1 MSSAEKKKYK
11 PQLIFK
17 DKQIFL
23 VNKPAGWVTLNV
35 DTYSGETLED
45 WVVKNIQFSNSAFQK
60 KRAGIVH
67 RLDKDTW
74 GIVLGARN
82 KRDFNFLQQQFKKRQ
97 VRKKYLALVSGEL
110 RSEGKVVSPIGRM
123 SYNRFKYG
131 VTPDGKQAE
140 TRFKPKDKYIIEGR
154 VYTLVEVWP
163 KTGRT
168 HQIRVHMQYLSHPVY
183 GDSLYGGKLAE
194 KRTMFLVAQE
204 ISFLHPK
211 SKEEISFRI
220 DLPQELEII
229 LKNAKKKES

>member
-1 MSSAEKKKYK
+1 VSSAEKKKYN
-11 PQLIFK
+11 PQLVFK
-17 DKQIFL
+17 DKNIFL

-35 DTYSGETLED
+35 DTYQGKTLED
-45 WVVKNIQFSNSAFQK
+45 WVNENIQFSNHSFPI

-74 GIVLGARN
+74 GIILGTSN
-82 KRDFNFLQQQFKKRQ
+82 ERDFNFLQRQFKKRQ

-110 RSEGKVVSPIGRM
+110 RSEGKVVSPVGRL

-131 VTPDGKQAE
+131 VNPDGKEAE
-140 TRFKPKDKYIIEGR
+140 TRFKPRERYLLGGR

-168 HQIRVHMQYLSHPVY
+168 HQIRVHMQYLGHPVY
-183 GDSLYGGKLAE
+183 GDGLYGGKLAE
-194 KRTMFLVAQE
+194 DRTMFLVAQE

-211 SKEEISFRI
+211 SREEISFKV
-220 DLPQELEII
+220 DLPEELKSI
-229 LKNAKKKES
+229 LKNAEKKES